1 MKWFSE
7 LWAGASDAVKIA
19 LLAGLVI
26 LAGLLLWLVG
36 GSGLETFG
44 AWLGAN

>member
-7 LWAGASDAVKIA
+7 LWGGASDAVKIA

-36 GSGLETFG
+36 GDGLQG
-44 AWLGAN
+44 LGDWLGAN

>member
-1 MKWFSE
+1 MRWFSE

-19 LLAGLVI
+19 LLAALVI

-44 AWLGAN
+44 SWLGSN